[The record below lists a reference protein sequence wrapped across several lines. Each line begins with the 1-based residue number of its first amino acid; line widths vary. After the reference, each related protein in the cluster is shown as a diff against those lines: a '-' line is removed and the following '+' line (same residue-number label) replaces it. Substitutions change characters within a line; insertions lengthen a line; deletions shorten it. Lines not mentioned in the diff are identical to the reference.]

1 MKKVTLQ
8 ILGSVFLLSA
18 IRGMTIPE
26 DRACRVDM
34 VDFDCSDIGP
44 GWYFRSIKKMDY
56 CLQCDEIY
64 LERRKTIYCNDYVS
78 SHGQIVRMVGDNV
91 CVTQAP
97 TRSPTTKPTN
107 EPTTNPTHY
116 PTMKPTNEPT
126 MEPTLE
132 PTDSP
137 VGVPTPKPTKAPFTS
152 NPTTSPST
160 KPTVRPTSSPTV
172 KPTMNPTMS
181 PTEYK
186 TSAPSS
192 SPTKSTY
199 TKKFIMACQTKSKSV
214 CNRIKFDI
222 KSKTIGTRG
231 KRICK
236 FHKRKCKLVK
246 YGRRTAKKLDNN

>member
-1 MKKVTLQ
+1 MKKIIQ
-8 ILGSVFLLSA
+8 ILCSVFLLST
-18 IRGMTIPE
+18 IHGMTIPE
-26 DRACRVDM
+26 DRACRVDL

-44 GWYFRSIKKMDY
+44 KWYFRSIKKMDY
-56 CLQCDEIY
+56 CLHCDEIY
-64 LERRKTIYCNDYVS
+64 VERRNTIYCNDYVS

-97 TRSPTTKPTN
+97 TRSPTIKPTNVPSVNPTRSPTTKPT
-107 EPTTNPTHY
+107 
-116 PTMKPTNEPT
+116 KEPT
-126 MEPTLE
+126 MEPTNV

-160 KPTVRPTSSPTV
+160 SPTVKPTSSPTV
-172 KPTMNPTMS
+172 KPTMNPSMS

-192 SPTKSTY
+192 SPIKSTY
-199 TKKFIMACQTKSKSV
+199 AQKFIMACQNKSENV

-231 KRICK
+231 KQICK
-236 FHKRKCKLVK
+236 FHKRKCELVK
-246 YGRRTAKKLDNN
+246 YGRHTAKKLDNN